1 MLSSVI
7 YRFLNLYIYIWL
19 LFLLLVDLAYLVDKL
34 LTVLFLFEYVNAIVV
49 DFNEVVVMLHQTI
62 LFRIL

>member
-19 LFLLLVDLAYLVDKL
+19 LFLLYVDLAYLVDKF
-34 LTVLFLFEYVNAIVV
+34 LTMLFLFEYVNAIVV
-49 DFNEVVVMLHQTI
+49 DFNEVVVMLH
-62 LFRIL
+62 